1 MGLNLNLNK
10 KTKKL
15 GKVTGAMFSKK
26 RQQEYKD
33 RNWAMDNTTH
43 SSVAQTFP
51 KPPPSPSYKSIPSF
65 PAPKARVKAPKAPKA
80 TKGLV
85 KQKAKA
91 LKPIKSKGLASK
103 ELIVANRNHVPGTKG
118 VSAEDLKSRPPAK
131 KKAPKL
137 AAKRPTA
144 PKSTKLTRSQKVRAK
159 GEAALKSGDAAKA
172 RRLRRRYD
180 RISAREAKRASK
192 KS

>member
-33 RNWAMDNTTH
+33 RNWAMDSTTN
-43 SSVAQTFP
+43 STIAAP
-51 KPPPSPSYKSIPSF
+51 KPTQENNNWMTTPYFSATKAK
-65 PAPKARVKAPKAPKA
+65 APKARVKAPKAPKA

-91 LKPIKSKGLASK
+91 IKPIKSAGISAVSQKPKAKSIKTAKPSQGL
-103 ELIVANRNHVPGTKG
+103 VG
-118 VSAEDLKSRPPAK
+118 
-131 KKAPKL
+131 KKATVIK
-137 AAKRPTA
+137 AKS

-180 RISAREAKRASK
+180 RIAAREAKRASK

>member
-1 MGLNLNLNK
+1 MNLNLNK

-15 GKVTGAMFSKK
+15 GKVTGAMFSNK

-43 SSVAQTFP
+43 SPIAAP
-51 KPPPSPSYKSIPSF
+51 KPPQANNNWMTTPYFS
-65 PAPKARVKAPKAPKA
+65 ATKATKAPKA

-91 LKPIKSKGLASK
+91 LEPIKSAGISAVSQKPKAKSIKTAKPSQGL
-103 ELIVANRNHVPGTKG
+103 VG
-118 VSAEDLKSRPPAK
+118 
-131 KKAPKL
+131 KKATVVK
-137 AAKRPTA
+137 AKS

-172 RRLRRRYD
+172 KRLRRRYD
-180 RISAREAKRASK
+180 RIAAREAKRASK

>member
-43 SSVAQTFP
+43 RAVAQTFP

-65 PAPKARVKAPKAPKA
+65 PAPKARVKAPKA

-91 LKPIKSKGLASK
+91 LKPIKSAGISAVSQKPKAKSIKTAKPSQGL
-103 ELIVANRNHVPGTKG
+103 VG
-118 VSAEDLKSRPPAK
+118 
-131 KKAPKL
+131 KKATVIK
-137 AAKRPTA
+137 AKS

-180 RISAREAKRASK
+180 RIAAREAKRASK

>member
-33 RNWAMDNTTH
+33 KNWAMDHTTH
-43 SSVAQTFP
+43 SPIAQTFP
-51 KPPPSPSYKSIPSF
+51 KPPQANNNWMTTPYFSATKATK
-65 PAPKARVKAPKAPKA
+65 APKAKAPKA

-85 KQKAKA
+85 RQKAKA
-91 LKPIKSKGLASK
+91 LEPIKSAGISAVSQKPKAKSIKTAKPSQGL
-103 ELIVANRNHVPGTKG
+103 VG
-118 VSAEDLKSRPPAK
+118 
-131 KKAPKL
+131 KKATVIK
-137 AAKRPTA
+137 AKS
-144 PKSTKLTRSQKVRAK
+144 PKSTKLTKSQKVRAK

-180 RISAREAKRASK
+180 RIAAREAKRASK

>member
-33 RNWAMDNTTH
+33 RNWAMDSTTH
-43 SSVAQTFP
+43 SPIAQTFP

-91 LKPIKSKGLASK
+91 IKPIKSAGISAVSQKPKAKSIKTAKPSQGL
-103 ELIVANRNHVPGTKG
+103 VG
-118 VSAEDLKSRPPAK
+118 
-131 KKAPKL
+131 KKATVIK
-137 AAKRPTA
+137 AKS

-180 RISAREAKRASK
+180 RIAAREAKRASK

>member
-33 RNWAMDNTTH
+33 RNWAMDHTTH
-43 SSVAQTFP
+43 SAIAAP
-51 KPPPSPSYKSIPSF
+51 KPPQAKNNITATSIVNGPKAK
-65 PAPKARVKAPKAPKA
+65 APKPKAKPKAKAPKA
-80 TKGLV
+80 TKVLV
-85 KQKAKA
+85 
-91 LKPIKSKGLASK
+91 
-103 ELIVANRNHVPGTKG
+103 
-118 VSAEDLKSRPPAK
+118 K
-131 KKAPKL
+131 KKATAIKPSKSAGISAVSQRPK
-137 AAKRPTA
+137 AKSVKVAKPKQGLVGKKATA
-144 PKSTKLTRSQKVRAK
+144 PKARVSKSTKLTRSQKIRAK

-180 RISAREAKRASK
+180 RVAAREAKRASK